1 MSVTD
6 AKKHAGILALA
17 GFSAGL
23 LNGLLGAGG
32 GIVMTF
38 ALEYMIK
45 HGGLQMEERDIFAN
59 VIAATLP
66 ISVMSALIYGVRGNI
81 DLSGFSVF
89 VLPAV
94 VGGLVGAFFL
104 SKISVVF
111 LKRIFALL
119 VIWSGIYMIIR

>member
-6 AKKHAGILALA
+6 AKKHAGILMLA
-17 GFSAGL
+17 GLSAGL

-81 DLSGFSVF
+81 DFSGFSVF
-89 VLPAV
+89 VLPAAI
-94 VGGLVGAFFL
+94 GGLVGAFFL